1 MNVANVSSNQLPLVI
16 YNSQDYE
23 QTSGGIATSIYFFY
37 VFSESQ

>member
-23 QTSGGIATSIYFFY
+23 QTSGGIATSLDFDYD
-37 VFSESQ
+37 FSDTH